1 MFARAFIPLQGFDP
15 QTIYARVSAALLPP
29 GMLGLLIA
37 ALFAA
42 TMSVLSSGYNVIAAV
57 LTVDVH
63 QRLIHPHA
71 TQRELVVVGRSLTAI
86 VALFPLGIALA
97 VTYFHWT
104 IFDTMVAAFG
114 FFLPPTVLPVL
125 AGLLS
130 RRLSAGGALA
140 GFTAGIGMGLGFLV
154 YRWIFRPAHL
164 GSFQAASIVIP
175 AGITTLVLVVAAYA
189 FPATGEAAERARAFF
204 DRLARPAIST
214 SASEISPAPVAGLVI
229 GLMGLVLLVIG
240 FGFLT
245 PRVYTLTLGTG
256 GVLVVIGATMMRAR
270 FFPRR
275 LQPSRTGESDSR

>member
-15 QTIYARVSAALLPP
+15 QTIYARVSVALLPP

-63 QRLIHPHA
+63 QRLIHPQA
-71 TQRELVVVGRSLTAI
+71 TQRELVVVGRVLTAF
-86 VALFPLGIALA
+86 VALFPLAIALV

-104 IFDTMVAAFG
+104 IFDTMVAAFA

-140 GFTAGIGMGLGFLV
+140 GFVAGIGVGLAFLV
-154 YRWIFRPAHL
+154 YKWIFKPANL
-164 GSFQAASIVIP
+164 SSFQAASLAIP

-189 FPATGEAAERARAFF
+189 FPARGEAAERASAFF
-204 DRLARPAIST
+204 DRLARPSIST
-214 SASEISPAPVAGLVI
+214 SCI
-229 GLMGLVLLVIG
+229 
-240 FGFLT
+240 
-245 PRVYTLTLGTG
+245 
-256 GVLVVIGATMMRAR
+256 
-270 FFPRR
+270 
-275 LQPSRTGESDSR
+275 